1 MSFFLV
7 WWSQSGGWSISVRS
21 DSIISWGKGRM
32 LPACN
37 LTTRGLEF
45 LLCIFFLLCR
55 IRTNSFWIS
64 SNTQLVCLPFLVLWS
79 GTVQASEN
87 WNYFHSSNASLN
99 VVVLPHASP
108 SHISSH
114 TSLSLSQLNSQLL
127 SHPSSLKS
135 CSFLLLINILEV
147 SNFYFEIL
155 WSDNVNIFYRLR

>member
-1 MSFFLV
+1 MKHLGPIWFYHFLGQGKNAACV
-7 WWSQSGGWSISVRS
+7 QFNN
-21 DSIISWGKGRM
+21 SWLRIFT
-32 LPACN
+32 LY
-37 LTTRGLEF
+37 
-45 LLCIFFLLCR
+45 FFLLCR